1 MNNELGEL
9 LTGLMANSGNVVPGA
24 FIALAYV
31 ILAVIPAL
39 VAGNRGR
46 GPGWWILCGLLFTP
60 LFTWPL
66 MVLLALFVPAAEE

>member
-1 MNNELGEL
+1 MGNELGEL
-9 LTGLMANSGNVVPGA
+9 LTGLMADGGNILPGA

>member
-1 MNNELGEL
+1 MNNELGEF
-9 LTGLMANSGNVVPGA
+9 LTGLMADSGNLVSGA

>member
-1 MNNELGEL
+1 MNNEIGEIV
-9 LTGLMANSGNVVPGA
+9 TGILSNRGDVVPGV
-24 FIALAYV
+24 IIVLAYIV
-31 ILAVIPAL
+31 LATIPAL

-46 GPGWWILCGLLFTP
+46 GPGWWLLCGLVFTP

>member
-1 MNNELGEL
+1 MNNEIGEL
-9 LTGLMANSGNVVPGA
+9 VTGLMADSGNVLPGL
-24 FIALAYV
+24 FIALIYIA
-31 ILAVIPAL
+31 LAVVPAL

-66 MVLLALFVPAAEE
+66 MILLALFVPAAEE

>member
-9 LTGLMANSGNVVPGA
+9 LTGLMADSGNVVPGA

-66 MVLLALFVPAAEE
+66 MVLLALFVPPAEE

>member
-1 MNNELGEL
+1 MNNEIGEIV
-9 LTGLMANSGNVVPGA
+9 TGILSNSGDVVPGVI
-24 FIALAYV
+24 IALTYMV
-31 ILAVIPAL
+31 LATIPAL

-46 GPGWWILCGLLFTP
+46 GPGWWLLCGLVFTP

>member
-9 LTGLMANSGNVVPGA
+9 LTGLMTDSGSVVPGA
-24 FIALAYV
+24 LIALVYV
-31 ILAVIPAL
+31 ILAVIPGL

>member
-31 ILAVIPAL
+31 ILAIIPAL

>member
-1 MNNELGEL
+1 MNNELGEF
-9 LTGLMANSGNVVPGA
+9 LTGLMADSGNLASGA